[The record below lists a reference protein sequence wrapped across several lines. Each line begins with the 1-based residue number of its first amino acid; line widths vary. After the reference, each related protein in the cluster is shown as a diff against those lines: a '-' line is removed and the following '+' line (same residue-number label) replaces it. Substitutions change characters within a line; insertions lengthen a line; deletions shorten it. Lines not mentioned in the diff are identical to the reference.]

1 MMSSLAKGLSYGSD
15 NLLAVPPKP
24 LQLQTIAEDKTENTG
39 ENVQFFTSNVTF
51 SFTNNDSP
59 INERVASLFGRLR
72 SHDPTFHIL
81 PNESS
86 QHLNPITSPSNVPT
100 DSDVFANYFSGMS
113 QNSKT
118 TQFYAIVVS
127 AQRINQLKHTKGTF
141 EYLRK
146 YGIYMKYNQLKSTQV
161 KAIGWIYGKHP
172 EADSRHELK
181 SVLSSMIGGFDEFQ
195 FNARDVSLAR
205 DSPLRTRGWVL
216 EMDAKEADE
225 RIETLMEKCH
235 LNARITLVPFM
246 DPSAWDTNGAA
257 ETFFIK
263 QNQMLR
269 NSQIV
274 NVNGL
279 RGLDQFTTDS
289 NGQEITLREAFMK
302 TQNPKKQPV
311 FQSVSQ
317 VNSKRVCFLTTKDNY
332 IQAIEV
338 IDDFISAFV
347 PALPTAEDREKFLF
361 DGKAPIRVGKRNIPA
376 TISTYTA
383 HLKDFS
389 LELDD
394 ESRSSLST
402 PPYRRARGQLSYLDA
417 TKIHAG
423 TSSQP
428 LDLTDSTASETQSL
442 GSSWSEFDTKLQK
455 AMDQLTNT
463 NERIDANQIKI
474 DAQSQASAER
484 MKKLEDSVLKSFESI
499 STLATQQDL
508 LQKSI
513 SETNSRLGVLSTL
526 LEDFITK
533 KNDTAP
539 SPTRKN
545 RKTDQPSEP
554 GEEQQMD
561 VDLT

>member
-1 MMSSLAKGLSYGSD
+1 M
-15 NLLAVPPKP
+15 
-24 LQLQTIAEDKTENTG
+24 T
-39 ENVQFFTSNVTF
+39 
-51 SFTNNDSP
+51 
-59 INERVASLFGRLR
+59 
-72 SHDPTFHIL
+72 
-81 PNESS
+81 
-86 QHLNPITSPSNVPT
+86 
-100 DSDVFANYFSGMS
+100 

-127 AQRINQLKHTKGTF
+127 AQRINQLKHTRGTF

-146 YGIYMKYNQLKSTQV
+146 YGIYLKYNQLKSTQV

-181 SVLSSMIGGFDEFQ
+181 SVLSSMIGGFDKFQ

-235 LNARITLVPFM
+235 LNARLTLVPFM

-279 RGLDQFTTDS
+279 KGLDQFTTDS
-289 NGQEITLREAFMK
+289 TGQEITLREAFMK
-302 TQNPKKQPV
+302 AKNSQQNPV

-332 IQAIEV
+332 IEAVEV
-338 IDDFISAFV
+338 IDDFIATFI
-347 PALPTAEDREKFLF
+347 PALPTADDRAKFLF
-361 DGKAPIRVGKRNIPA
+361 AEKAPIRVGKRNIPA
-376 TISTYTA
+376 TISTYTSN
-383 HLKDFS
+383 LNDFS
-389 LELDD
+389 LELDA

-417 TKIHAG
+417 TKTHEG
-423 TSSQP
+423 TATQP
-428 LDLTDSTASETQSL
+428 LDLTASTASESQSL

-474 DAQSQASAER
+474 DAQSLASAER
-484 MKKLEDSVLKSFESI
+484 MTKLEDSVLKSFESI
-499 STLATQQDL
+499 SKLATQQDS

-533 KNDTAP
+533 KDPAP

-545 RKTDQPSEP
+545 RKKDQPSEP